1 MLVFCD
7 GMPRSAS
14 TWSFNVVMQL
24 LRRLH
29 AGERVHGGY
38 GENVAEF
45 LAGAPPTMSH
55 VVLKCHTLDIVGRV
69 LAQTNAAKVVYT
81 WRTVPDALASFMTM
95 FGYEFDHALNM
106 MHQSLELY
114 QFHLKDGNAVM
125 LGYREITEQ
134 PLAAI
139 ERISNYLG
147 LSQDAQIMGDISKEM
162 SLEQMAKKVKV
173 VEAKDESSLIK
184 LPNTIY
190 DPETLLNQHHI
201 LDGRSGF
208 WSEKLTIEQLQRV
221 KELVQQYPQLV
232 E

>member
-24 LRRLH
+24 LRR
-29 AGERVHGGY
+29 AYVGEQVHGGY

-45 LAGAPPTMSH
+45 LAAAPPTMSH
-55 VVLKCHTLDIVGRV
+55 VVLKCHTLDHVGRA
-69 LAQTNAAKVVYT
+69 LAQTKAAKAVYT
-81 WRTVPDALASFMTM
+81 WRSVSDALASFMTM
-95 FGYEFDHALNM
+95 FGYDFDHALSM

-114 QFHLKDGNAVM
+114 QFHLQNGNSVTV
-125 LGYREITEQ
+125 GYREITEQ
-134 PLAAI
+134 PLDAI
-139 ERISNYLG
+139 ERISKYLG
-147 LSQDAQIMGDISKEM
+147 LQLDVQIIADIGDEM
-162 SLEQMAKKVKV
+162 SLEQMAKKVKA

-208 WSEKLTIEQLQRV
+208 WSEKLTIEQLQQV
-221 KELVQQYPQLV
+221 EELVQKYPQLV